1 MFLIASRPRSIV
13 AFFVPFLHPFSRT
26 NRSVQSRHR
35 SALFFS
41 LFSRALVILVV
52 SRVAMLRLILLRE
65 PRVERRSFNH
75 NIFRRCF
82 FLLFWLFLCCYLF
95 FFYLLLFVL
104 FLNSIIYQRER
115 ESLKNRVSKISIAF
129 FLSFSEEGSP
139 FFFFFLFSTKITTL
153 SSFPFAEEREDSFLS
168 FSFLLCNNK
177 RKRPLLSTHRGRRSA
192 AMMSRVKESVWMM
205 ISMRFFSH
213 RIQKKE

>member
-1 MFLIASRPRSIV
+1 MCLIASRPRSIV

-95 FFYLLLFVL
+95 FFYLFLFVL

-129 FLSFSEEGSP
+129 FSLFRRKEALSSSSSCFRPKSRFLLSLRGGERGFVSL
-139 FFFFFLFSTKITTL
+139 FLFSTL
-153 SSFPFAEEREDSFLS
+153 QQ
-168 FSFLLCNNK
+168 
-177 RKRPLLSTHRGRRSA
+177 
-192 AMMSRVKESVWMM
+192 
-205 ISMRFFSH
+205 
-213 RIQKKE
+213 QKKETTPFYSSWTKKCCDDVFA

>member
-1 MFLIASRPRSIV
+1 MGGGCDNIENFDDDDDDDIVFRRYKCVCLIASRPRSIV

-95 FFYLLLFVL
+95 FFYLFLFVL
-104 FLNSIIYQRER
+104 FLNSIIY
-115 ESLKNRVSKISIAF
+115 
-129 FLSFSEEGSP
+129 
-139 FFFFFLFSTKITTL
+139 
-153 SSFPFAEEREDSFLS
+153 
-168 FSFLLCNNK
+168 
-177 RKRPLLSTHRGRRSA
+177 
-192 AMMSRVKESVWMM
+192 
-205 ISMRFFSH
+205 
-213 RIQKKE
+213 

>member
-1 MFLIASRPRSIV
+1 MRVFLIASRPRSIV

-95 FFYLLLFVL
+95 FFYLFLFVL

-129 FLSFSEEGSP
+129 FS
-139 FFFFFLFSTKITTL
+139 LFRRKEAL
-153 SSFPFAEEREDSFLS
+153 SSSSSCFRPKSPRIPPFPSRRRERIRFSLSLFYFATTKERDH
-168 FSFLLCNNK
+168 SFLLIVDEEVL
-177 RKRPLLSTHRGRRSA
+177 R
-192 AMMSRVKESVWMM
+192 
-205 ISMRFFSH
+205 
-213 RIQKKE
+213 